1 MTQHVHPAEP
11 TFAAGVVARRLG
23 LPVSTLRSW
32 NNRYGM
38 GPSDHQRGRHRRYTE
53 ADIAALAVMK
63 RLIAQGSPPAAAART
78 AQGRRPGEV
87 SLDGHLVTRLV
98 EAAHRLDNHA
108 MVAVISLAL
117 TGHGVIDAWER
128 LCVPA
133 LHQVQQRVSDEGD
146 CIDVEHL
153 LSWSIATGL
162 HQAVTTAA
170 GPPVAMLACTA
181 GEHHSLPLE
190 ALNAALAERGVP
202 AVMLGA
208 DVPGQALTDAAGR
221 AAPKAVVLW
230 SQTRATGSVTELRAA
245 RTACATVLAAGPG
258 WIGTRLPADVV
269 HVTDLRQALDRVTA
283 AR

>member
-1 MTQHVHPAEP
+1 MTQDVRPAEP

-32 NNRYGM
+32 NNRYGV

-53 ADIAALAVMK
+53 SDIAALIIMR

-78 AQGRRPGEV
+78 AQGRRPGDV
-87 SLDGHLVTRLV
+87 SLDGRLV
-98 EAAHRLDNHA
+98 ARLAEAAHRLDGHT
-108 MVAVISLAL
+108 MITLISGALAA
-117 TGHGVIDAWER
+117 HGVIDTWEH

-133 LHQVQQRVSDEGD
+133 LHRVCAEGD

-153 LSWSIATGL
+153 LSWAVTTGL
-162 HQAVTTAA
+162 HQSVTPAA

-181 GEHHSLPLE
+181 GEHHALPLE
-190 ALNAALAERGVP
+190 ALNAALAERGLP

-208 DVPGQALTDAAGR
+208 DVPGQALADAAGR
-221 AAPKAVVLW
+221 ARPKAVVLW
-230 SQTRATGSVTELRAA
+230 SQTRATVSPAALRTA
-245 RTACATVLAAGPG
+245 RTAAATVLAAGPG
-258 WIGTRLPADVV
+258 WTGTHLPAGVV
-269 HVTDLRQALDRVTA
+269 HVTTLSQTLDLVMA